1 MTTLYVVLAALLLL
15 GFAIWLIRRG
25 AKREG
30 RLEANTDALEA
41 SHDHAKKAQ
50 RIDEDVAR
58 LNDPQLDERLRNDG
72 RK

>member
-1 MTTLYVVLAALLLL
+1 MTTVYVILAALALLVI
-15 GFAIWLIRRG
+15 AILLIKRG

-41 SHDHAKKAQ
+41 SHDQSKKAQ

-58 LNDPQLDERLRNDG
+58 LSDARLDERLRDYS
-72 RK
+72 RE